1 MPKIPIALQ
10 LYSVREDCARD
21 LPGTIAAVAK
31 MGYVG
36 VEFAGYYDRSAADL
50 RKLLDDHGLRCA
62 GTHTGLNTILG
73 DELDR
78 TIEFNRT
85 IGNRYL
91 IVPGL
96 PKERRDSRQAWLETA
111 RLMNEAAER
120 ARPAGMLVGYHNHSI
135 EFQAMDGELPWDTFF

>member
-1 MPKIPIALQ
+1 TRYAESCFAVSNRRKTCRMTSGGAPARGSTKEEATVAKIPIALQ

-31 MGYVG
+31 MGYAG
-36 VEFAGYYDRSAADL
+36 VEFAGYYDRSAAEL
-50 RKLLDDHGLRCA
+50 RKLLDDHSLRCA

-96 PKERRDSRQAWLETA
+96 PKERRDSR
-111 RLMNEAAER
+111 
-120 ARPAGMLVGYHNHSI
+120 
-135 EFQAMDGELPWDTFF
+135 